1 MIGDREKTWEDLQ
14 ARILAMPCAPGLGP
28 VGGSGD
34 PHAALVLVGEAPGE
48 VEVREGRPF
57 VGPAGRLL
65 DRALETA
72 GLSRDA
78 VWATNVVKCRPVQ
91 GEGRAMRNRAPTA
104 AEIRLWRPLLEEELQ
119 LIGPRVILCL
129 GAVAA
134 KALIDPNLSIQRQRG
149 QWLPGPFGA
158 AAMATF
164 HPAYLFRLEGEARD
178 VTTAALDA
186 DLRAVRARLD
196 ELGAGS

>member
-1 MIGDREKTWEDLQ
+1 MVIDREQAWEELQ
-14 ARILAMPCAPGLGP
+14 ARIRAMPCEPGLGP

-34 PHAALVLVGEAPGE
+34 PRAALVLVGEAPGE

-65 DRALETA
+65 DRALAEA

-78 VWATNVVKCRPVQ
+78 VWTTNVVKCRPVQ
-91 GEGRAMRNRAPTA
+91 GEGRVLRNRAPVA
-104 AEIRLWRPLLEEELQ
+104 AELRLWRPLLEDELR
-119 LIGPRVILCL
+119 LLAPRVILCL

-134 KALIDPNLSIQRQRG
+134 KALIDPKFSLQRQRG

-158 AAMATF
+158 ETMATF

-178 VTTAALDA
+178 AATAALDA
-186 DLRAVRARLD
+186 DLRAVRARLA
-196 ELGAGS
+196 ELGAL

>member
-1 MIGDREKTWEDLQ
+1 MVVDQEQAWEELQ
-14 ARILAMPCAPGLGP
+14 ARIQAMPCGPGLGP

-91 GEGRAMRNRAPTA
+91 GVGRAMRNRAPTA
-104 AEIRLWRPLLEEELQ
+104 A
-119 LIGPRVILCL
+119 
-129 GAVAA
+129 
-134 KALIDPNLSIQRQRG
+134 
-149 QWLPGPFGA
+149 
-158 AAMATF
+158 
-164 HPAYLFRLEGEARD
+164 
-178 VTTAALDA
+178 
-186 DLRAVRARLD
+186 
-196 ELGAGS
+196 

>member
-1 MIGDREKTWEDLQ
+1 MIVDREKTWEELQ
-14 ARILAMPCAPGLGP
+14 ARILGMPCGPGLGP

-34 PHAALVLVGEAPGE
+34 PHAALFLVGEAPGE

-65 DRALETA
+65 DRALESA
-72 GLSRDA
+72 GLSRGA
-78 VWATNVVKCRPVQ
+78 VWTTNVVKCRPVQ

-104 AEIRLWRPLLEEELQ
+104 AEIRLWRPLLEEELR
-119 LIGPRVILCL
+119 LIAPRVLLCL

-134 KALIDPNLSIQRQRG
+134 KALLDPKLSLQRQRG
-149 QWLPGPFGA
+149 LWLPGPLGT

-178 VTTAALDA
+178 AATAALDA

-196 ELGAGS
+196 ELGVR

>member
-1 MIGDREKTWEDLQ
+1 MIVDREKTWEELQ
-14 ARILAMPCAPGLGP
+14 ARILGMPCEPGLGP

-65 DRALETA
+65 DRALESA
-72 GLSRDA
+72 GLSRSA
-78 VWATNVVKCRPVQ
+78 VWTTNVVKCRPVQ
-91 GEGRAMRNRAPTA
+91 GEGRVLRNRAPTA
-104 AEIRLWRPLLEEELQ
+104 AEIRLWRPLLEEELR
-119 LIGPRVILCL
+119 LIAPQVLLCL

-134 KALIDPNLSIQRQRG
+134 KALLDPKFSLQRQRG
-149 QWLPGPFGA
+149 QWLPGPFGT

-178 VTTAALDA
+178 AATAALDA

-196 ELGAGS
+196 EQTIPA

>member
-1 MIGDREKTWEDLQ
+1 
-14 ARILAMPCAPGLGP
+14 
-28 VGGSGD
+28 VGGSGNSQ
-34 PHAALVLVGEAPGE
+34 AALVLVGEAPGE

-72 GLSRDA
+72 GLSRDT
-78 VWATNVVKCRPVQ
+78 VWTTNVVKCRPVQ
-91 GEGRAMRNRAPTA
+91 SEGRVLRNRAPTA
-104 AEIRLWRPLLEEELQ
+104 AEIRLWRPLLDEELR
-119 LIGPRVILCL
+119 LLAPRVMLCL

-134 KALIDPNLSIQRQRG
+134 KALIDPKFSLTRQRG

-178 VTTAALDA
+178 VATAALET
-186 DLRAVRARLD
+186 DLCTVRARLK
-196 ELGAGS
+196 ELGAR